1 MRYYV
6 QVLVL
11 LLSGFVLVGCE
22 TTGTNP
28 GRYFTETVST
38 RAGKEVLLT
47 AFSQVLPD
55 CANRRLPTV
64 RVISRPSHGV
74 VSFVQGEGKLTVGR
88 TYCTS
93 GKVPKLGVFY
103 TPTAHF
109 SGTDT
114 IEVVASGILKGDY
127 ERIKFLVKVSK

>member
-1 MRYYV
+1 M
-6 QVLVL
+6 
-11 LLSGFVLVGCE
+11 
-22 TTGTNP
+22 
-28 GRYFTETVST
+28 
-38 RAGKEVLLT
+38 
-47 AFSQVLPD
+47 
-55 CANRRLPTV
+55 

-88 TYCTS
+88 THCTS

-127 ERIKFLVKVSK
+127 ERIKFLVKSVSRKTEWTHGKCSSRPCLHNLWIWLSLQAIHADTLTF